1 MAVLLITAFI
11 TNSNLY
17 TFMKSSTLRIEY
29 FLSPFPV
36 RHVVSE
42 VQKRVIGYTIV
53 KYKANPTIAMATSPL
68 FYESYVNILRHPITK
83 GPRTMVSQITRMYA
97 RSVEKRQNFV
107 SSFTIFSYP
116 SIVANFIITKTE

>member
-17 TFMKSSTLRIEY
+17 TFMKSSTFRIEY

-53 KYKANPTIAMATSPL
+53 KYRANPIIAMATNPL
-68 FYESYVNILRHPITK
+68 FYGSYVNILRHPITK
-83 GPRTMVSQITRMYA
+83 GPRTIVSHNTRMYA

-116 SIVANFIITKTE
+116 SIVANLIITKTE